1 MGSSSKS
8 VSSNTAYWKV
18 CISTA
23 GLVKCLGA
31 LILISHSLYQ
41 FFSEDRI
48 DGCPNREKRK
58 NGQNLSFI
66 K

>member
-23 GLVKCLGA
+23 GLMKCLGA

-41 FFSEDRI
+41 FLSEDRN
-48 DGCPNREKRK
+48 GFPNKEKRK
-58 NGQNLSFI
+58 NGQNLSFV